1 MQRNEFHMVA
11 RLLHTLC
18 LLLHDVSQVATFS
31 VHAHSPYTVAQPLYE
46 PLPVR
51 LACSGY
57 NGTVFALLPFP
68 EDEIAHAAV
77 EQAVQVITYF
87 FKK

>member
-1 MQRNEFHMVA
+1 M
-11 RLLHTLC
+11 
-18 LLLHDVSQVATFS
+18 
-31 VHAHSPYTVAQPLYE
+31 HAHSPYTVAQPLYE

-77 EQAVQVITYF
+77 EQAVQVGSYTLEQARTDTRTVQPC
-87 FKK
+87 